1 MNFVGVDGCPR
12 GWFAVS
18 IDEDDHYEINIF
30 DHIETLWQQYKKS
43 ALILI
48 DIPIGLPH
56 WKRRFCD
63 VEARKILGKRG
74 SSVFPAP
81 SREAIHQPD
90 YESAC
95 KVNQKILGKKLSIQ
109 AWNICPKIKQM
120 DDLMNNNEEARK
132 QIRESHPEVCFW
144 ALAGG
149 TAMIYNKK
157 TEPGFQERFSLL
169 KNVMKMTEQI
179 VNEAVQTF
187 RRKDVAKDDILDAL
201 ALAITAASPSETLRT
216 IPEKPEMDVK
226 NLPMEIL
233 YTNRFLKFDYF
244 APNRICD

>member
-18 IDEDDHYEINIF
+18 IDQDGRYDFKIF
-30 DHIETLWQQYKKS
+30 DHINALWQAYKDS
-43 ALILI
+43 SLILI

-56 WKRRFCD
+56 WRRRFCD

-81 SREAIHQPD
+81 SREAIQQPD

-95 KVNQKILGKKLSIQ
+95 KVNQKILGRKLSIQ
-109 AWNICPKIKQM
+109 AWNISPKIKQA
-120 DDLMNNNEEARK
+120 DDLMCNSEEARRR
-132 QIRESHPEVCFW
+132 IRESHPEICFW
-144 ALAGG
+144 TLAGG
-149 TAMIYNKK
+149 KPMVYNKK
-157 TEPGFQERFSLL
+157 TELGIEERLSLL
-169 KNVMKMTEQI
+169 KNIDYIFEQI
-179 VNEAVQTF
+179 FHEALQAF
-187 RRKDVAKDDILDAL
+187 KRKDLAKNDILDAI
-201 ALAITAASPSETLRT
+201 ALAVTAASPSETLCT
-216 IPEKPEMDVK
+216 IPEKPERDLK

-233 YTNRFLKFDYF
+233 YTNRFLKFDDF